1 MLRIF
6 DKNYSD
12 CQPVMPKYNA
22 LCVFDVEAAKLAFNH
37 GAIDF
42 VIVLNENTGKFARC
56 FSVKDVED
64 FLNAL

>member
-1 MLRIF
+1 MLRILN
-6 DKNYSD
+6 DKYSD

-22 LCVFDVEAAKLAFNH
+22 LCVFDIEAAKLAFNYC
-37 GAIDF
+37 AVDF
-42 VIVLNENTGKFARC
+42 VIILNENTGKFTKC